1 MQMLHSSKY
10 VVGFVEQFEQQDFVY
25 LVTRYASEGDLFEFI
40 QSRPSL
46 SVEER
51 EEQAKIIFEQ
61 LAVGVHDMHAQCIV
75 HRDIKPLN
83 IFIRHGSDGRLVCK
97 IGDFGLACRLGEDE
111 YIKEKVGTVCFMAPE
126 ALNGKFYRDRV
137 DIWGLGIILY
147 FLVTESLP
155 FKDANL

>member
-1 MQMLHSSKY
+1 
-10 VVGFVEQFEQQDFVY
+10 
-25 LVTRYASEGDLFEFI
+25 
-40 QSRPSL
+40 
-46 SVEER
+46 
-51 EEQAKIIFEQ
+51 
-61 LAVGVHDMHAQCIV
+61 MHAQCIV